1 MKMTN
6 PLLIAVVLTFL
17 LAFWSLANHTPE
29 ESRAVVRFLLDRA
42 QRYAN
47 ANLLSDEEARYWR
60 ITPDSWQGF
69 LMPDEGVGWTLDERK
84 EAFASYLGELA
95 TNDCRHLSRREQR
108 RVQTALVRCE
118 VLGYTN
124 SVQALKNLAFNTNGV
139 CRSDAIEL
147 AVKFMKLADETTCFV
162 ENIVTN
168 HLLFAREERAM
179 GVVAYEHAIR
189 GSVQTNEV
197 MTRAMKMFYRQRFT
211 EPLASVSCDLALSS
225 HYVGY
230 ATSSNRLDYA
240 CWVLG
245 HENLRSGAR
254 RHFTSVTNQLL
265 SSEQQ
270 LRQLTID
277 VGGNE

>member
-1 MKMTN
+1 MKKTKV
-6 PLLIAVVLTFL
+6 LLIAVVPTFL
-17 LAFWSLANHTPE
+17 LASSVLANHTPE
-29 ESRAVVRFLLDRA
+29 ESRTVVRFLLDRA

-47 ANLLSDEEARYWR
+47 ANLLSDEDARYWQ

-95 TNDCRHLSRREQR
+95 TNDCRHLPRREQR
-108 RVQTALVRCE
+108 LVQTALVQCE

-124 SVQALKNLAFNTNGV
+124 SIQALKGLAFNTNGV
-139 CRSDAIEL
+139 YRSNAIEL

-162 ENIVTN
+162 ENIMTN

-179 GVVAYEHAIR
+179 GGVAYEHAIR
-189 GSVQTNEV
+189 GSALTNEV

-225 HYVGY
+225 HCAGY

-245 HENLRSGAR
+245 RENLRSGAQ
-254 RHFTSVTNQLL
+254 RHFTSVTNELI
-265 SSEQQ
+265 SSGQP
-270 LRQLTID
+270 LRWIN
-277 VGGNE
+277 VGGDE